1 MGTYKENKAVFAP
14 VLHYFREIAK
24 IPRDSGNEEA
34 ISAYVEAFARERG
47 YFCRRDEA
55 NNVFIRREAA
65 PGYAEHAPVVLQGHM
80 DMVCEANAD
89 VQHDFLHDPI
99 EILENGDI
107 LTANGT
113 TLGADDGVAVAMMLA
128 LLDKSDLAAPA
139 IECIF
144 TTDEETGMSGMRA
157 FDPSVVTGRRMINLD
172 SAGEGEAT
180 VACAGG
186 VRTLLTCKPDRVPLT
201 DTESVWKLEITGL
214 AGGHS
219 GEDIHL
225 GRVMAAMAMARI
237 ASVLDEKCGIR
248 LVRIDGG
255 SKDNAIM
262 RECTMVFAASAE
274 KDTTLRDTF
283 ANIRDTIMGELVE
296 ADRGCAITMTAASD
310 EWQPMT
316 KASSDRVLYL
326 LRSLPVGV
334 REMSRQIPGLVETS
348 ANCGI
353 VRTSL
358 ETVEITVSSRS
369 SVESKLDDMEDR
381 LRALGILAGVAVE
394 HWNRYPGWAFRD
406 GSALQSVYLDTWKTL
421 FDRDARVLGIHAGLE
436 CGLFIEKVPD
446 MDIISIGPD
455 VRNLHCPD
463 ELVTISSMERLYAL
477 VLTMLEKL

>member
-1 MGTYKENKAVFAP
+1 MGNYRENKTVFAP

-24 IPRDSGNEEA
+24 IPRGSGNEEA

-47 YFCRRDEA
+47 YFCHRDAA
-55 NNVFIRREAA
+55 NNVFIRRDAA
-65 PGYAEHAPVVLQGHM
+65 PGYKDHAPIVLQGHM
-80 DMVCEANAD
+80 DMVCEADAG

-99 EILENGDI
+99 EIIENGDI

-128 LLDKSDLAAPA
+128 LLDKPDLAAPA

-157 FDPSVVTGRRMINLD
+157 FDPSVVHGRRMINLD

-186 VRTLLTCKPDRVPLT
+186 VRTLFTLQAERTPLS
-201 DTESVWKLEITGL
+201 DAESVWKVEITGL

-219 GEDIHL
+219 GEDIHR
-225 GRVMAAMAMARI
+225 GRMMAAMGMARI
-237 ASVLDEKCGIR
+237 ASLLDKECGIR

-262 RECTMVFAASAE
+262 RACTMVFASSAS
-274 KDTTLRDTF
+274 KDVLRGTF
-283 ANIRDTIMGELVE
+283 HTIRDAIACSLVD
-296 ADRGCAITMTAASD
+296 ADCGCAMTLTAVAD
-310 EWQPMT
+310 EWYPMT
-316 KASSDRVLYL
+316 KASSDKVLYML
-326 LRSLPVGV
+326 CSLPGGV
-334 REMSRQIPGLVETS
+334 QEMSRHIPGLVETS

-353 VRTSL
+353 VRTFVD
-358 ETVEITVSSRS
+358 TVEITVSSRS

-381 LRALGILAGVAVE
+381 LRALGILAGAAVE

-406 GSALQSVYLDTWKTL
+406 GSVLQKVYIDTWKAL
-421 FDRDARVLGIHAGLE
+421 FDCDARVLGIHAGLE

-455 VRNLHCPD
+455 VRNLHCP
-463 ELVTISSMERLYAL
+463 EEMVTISSMERLYAL
-477 VLTMLEKL
+477 VLTMLENL

>member
-1 MGTYKENKAVFAP
+1 MGTYKENKTEFAP

-24 IPRDSGNEEA
+24 IPRGSGNEAA

-55 NNVFIRREAA
+55 NNVFIRRDAA
-65 PGYAEHAPVVLQGHM
+65 PGYAEHEPVVLQGHM
-80 DMVCEANAD
+80 DMVCEANTG
-89 VQHDFLHDPI
+89 VRHDFLRDPI

-128 LLDKSDLAAPA
+128 LLDKADLAAPA

-157 FDPSVVTGRRMINLD
+157 FDASVVTGRRMINLD

-186 VRTLLTCKPDRVPLT
+186 VRTLFTLKPDRAPLS
-201 DTESVWKLEITGL
+201 DTESVWKVEISGL

-237 ASVLDEKCGIR
+237 ASVLDAKCGIR

-262 RECTMVFAASAE
+262 RACTMVFATSAGE
-274 KDTTLRDTF
+274 TILRNVFET
-283 ANIRDTIMGELVE
+283 ARDTITGTLVE
-296 ADRGCAITMTAASD
+296 ADRGCVMTLTAVSD

-316 KASSDRVLYL
+316 KVFSDRALYL

-334 REMSRQIPGLVETS
+334 QEMSRQIPGLVETS

-353 VRTSL
+353 VRTL
-358 ETVEITVSSRS
+358 ADTVEITVSSRS
-369 SVESKLDDMEDR
+369 SVDFKLDDMEDR
-381 LRALGILAGVAVE
+381 LRALGILAGAAVE

-406 GSALQSVYLDTWKTL
+406 GSALQKVYLDTWKTL
-421 FDRDARVLGIHAGLE
+421 FDRDARVIGIHAGLE
-436 CGLFIEKVPD
+436 CGLFMEKVPD

-477 VLTMLEKL
+477 VLSMLEAL

>member
-1 MGTYKENKAVFAP
+1 MGTYTEDKAAFTS
-14 VLHYFREIAK
+14 VLHYFREISK
-24 IPRDSGNEEA
+24 IPRGSGNEAA
-34 ISAYVEAFARERG
+34 ISTYVEAFAKERG
-47 YFCRRDEA
+47 LFCRRDAA
-55 NNVFIRREAA
+55 NNVFIRRDAA
-65 PGYAEHAPVVLQGHM
+65 PGYTEHAPVVLQGHM
-80 DMVCEANAD
+80 DMVCEANAG
-89 VQHDFLHDPI
+89 VTHDFLCDPI

-139 IECIF
+139 LECIF

-157 FDPSVVTGRRMINLD
+157 FDASVVTGRQMINLD

-186 VRTLLTCKPDRVPLT
+186 VRTLFTLTPERTPLL
-201 DTESVWKLEITGL
+201 DTESVWSVEITRL

-225 GRVMAAMAMARI
+225 GRVMAAMVMARI
-237 ASVLDEKCGIR
+237 ASVLDEACGIR

-262 RECTMVFAASAE
+262 RECAM
-274 KDTTLRDTF
+274 TF
-283 ANIRDTIMGELVE
+283 ATTAEEDVLRCAFKKITKTILDELTE
-296 ADRGCAITMTAASD
+296 ADCGCIIKLTEATEECA
-310 EWQPMT
+310 PMT
-316 KASSDRVLYL
+316 KPSSDKVLYL

-353 VRTSL
+353 VRTTT

-381 LRALGILAGVAVE
+381 LRALGILTGVKVS
-394 HWNRYPGWAFRD
+394 HWNRYPGWAFRE
-406 GSALQSVYLDTWKTL
+406 GSTLQKLYLDTWKTL
-421 FDRDARVLGIHAGLE
+421 FDSDARVLGIHAGLE
-436 CGLFIEKVPD
+436 CGLFMEKVPD

-477 VLTMLEKL
+477 VLAMLQSL

>member
-1 MGTYKENKAVFAP
+1 MGTYQENKTVFAP
-14 VLHYFREIAK
+14 VLYYFREISK
-24 IPRDSGNEEA
+24 IPRGSGNEAA
-34 ISAYVEAFARERG
+34 ISAYVEAFAQERG
-47 YFCRRDEA
+47 FFCRRDEA
-55 NNVFIRREAA
+55 NNVFIRRPAA
-65 PGYAEHAPVVLQGHM
+65 PGYEEHMPVVLQGHM
-80 DMVCEANAD
+80 DMVCEANAG

-113 TLGADDGVAVAMMLA
+113 TLGADDGVAVAIMLA
-128 LLDKSDLAAPA
+128 LLDKTDFIAPA

-157 FDPSVVTGRRMINLD
+157 FDTSVVKGRQMINLD

-186 VRTLLTCKPDRVPLT
+186 VRTLFTLQSERTPLY
-201 DTESVWKLEITGL
+201 DAESLYTLSITGL

-225 GRVMAAMAMARI
+225 GRTMAALAVVRI
-237 ASVLDEKCGIR
+237 LSVLDSECGVR

-262 RECTMVFAASAE
+262 RECTAVFASAA
-274 KDTTLRDTF
+274 D
-283 ANIRDTIMGELVE
+283 ANILHGAFDKIVKTIRSELVAE
-296 ADRGCAITMTAASD
+296 DRGCVIELTAAAYDWS
-310 EWQPMT
+310 PMT
-316 KASSDRVLYL
+316 KKCSDKVLYL
-326 LRSLPVGV
+326 LRSLPFGV

-353 VRTSL
+353 ARTTASA
-358 ETVEITVSSRS
+358 VEITVSSRS
-369 SVESKLDDMEDR
+369 SVDSKLDDMEDR
-381 LRALGILAGVAVE
+381 LRALGVLTGAVVV
-394 HWNRYPGWAFRD
+394 HRNRYPGWAFRE
-406 GSALQSVYLDTWKTL
+406 GAALQKIYLDTWKSL
-421 FDRDARVLGIHAGLE
+421 FDSDARVLGIHAGLE
-436 CGLFIEKVPD
+436 CGLFMEKVPD

-477 VLTMLEKL
+477 VLAMLRSL

>member
-1 MGTYKENKAVFAP
+1 MGTYKENKTEFAP

-24 IPRDSGNEEA
+24 IPRGSGNEAA

-55 NNVFIRREAA
+55 NNVFIRRDAA
-65 PGYAEHAPVVLQGHM
+65 PGYAEHEPVVLQGHM
-80 DMVCEANAD
+80 DMVCEANTG
-89 VQHDFLHDPI
+89 VRHDFLRDPI

-128 LLDKSDLAAPA
+128 LLDKADLAAPA

-157 FDPSVVTGRRMINLD
+157 FDASVVTGRRMINLD

-186 VRTLLTCKPDRVPLT
+186 VRTLFTLKPDRAPLC
-201 DTESVWKLEITGL
+201 DTESVWKVEINGL

-237 ASVLDEKCGIR
+237 ASVLDAKCGIR

-262 RECTMVFAASAE
+262 RACTMVFATSAGE
-274 KDTTLRDTF
+274 TILRDVFET
-283 ANIRDTIMGELVE
+283 ARDTITDTLVE
-296 ADRGCAITMTAASD
+296 ADRGCVMTLTAVSD

-316 KASSDRVLYL
+316 KVFSDRALYL

-334 REMSRQIPGLVETS
+334 QEMSRQIPGLVETS

-353 VRTSL
+353 VRTL
-358 ETVEITVSSRS
+358 ADTMEITVSSRS
-369 SVESKLDDMEDR
+369 SVDFKLDDMEDR
-381 LRALGILAGVAVE
+381 LRALGILAGAAVE

-406 GSALQSVYLDTWKTL
+406 GSALQKVYLGTWKTL
-421 FDRDARVLGIHAGLE
+421 FDCDARVIGIHAGLE
-436 CGLFIEKVPD
+436 CGLFMEKVPD

-477 VLTMLEKL
+477 VLSMLEAL

>member
-1 MGTYKENKAVFAP
+1 MGTYRENEAVFAP
-14 VLHYFREIAK
+14 VMHYFRKIAR
-24 IPRDSGNEEA
+24 IPRGSGNEEA
-34 ISAYVEAFARERG
+34 ISAYVETFARERNL
-47 YFCRRDEA
+47 FCRRDEA

-65 PGYAEHAPVVLQGHM
+65 LGYENHAPVVLQGHM
-80 DMVCEANAD
+80 DMVCEASTGI
-89 VQHDFLHDPI
+89 QHDFMHDPI

-113 TLGADDGVAVAMMLA
+113 TLGADDGVAVAIMLA
-128 LLDKSDLAAPA
+128 LLDKPDLASPA

-157 FDPSVVTGRRMINLD
+157 FDPSVVKGRRMINLD
-172 SAGEGEAT
+172 SSGEGEAT

-186 VRTLLTCKPDRVPLT
+186 VRTLLTLMPERTPLA
-201 DTESVWKLEITGL
+201 DTESVWKAEITGL

-225 GRVMAAMAMARI
+225 GRMMAAMAMARI
-237 ASVLDEKCGIR
+237 ASVLDEKCELR

-262 RECTMVFAASAE
+262 RECTMVFATSAVGDVLRCAFE
-274 KDTTLRDTF
+274 K
-283 ANIRDTIMGELVE
+283 IRDTIVGELVE
-296 ADRGCAITMTAASD
+296 ADRSCVMTLSETCE

-316 KASSDRVLYL
+316 KESSDKVLYL

-353 VRTSL
+353 VRTL
-358 ETVEITVSSRS
+358 ADAVEITVSSRS
-369 SVESKLDDMEDR
+369 SVESKLDNMEDL
-381 LRALGILAGVAVE
+381 LRSLGILAGVTAE
-394 HWNRYPGWAFRD
+394 HWNRYPGWAFRT
-406 GSALQSVYLDTWKTL
+406 GSAMQKVYLDTWKEL

-436 CGLFIEKVPD
+436 CGLFMEKVPD

-455 VRNLHCPD
+455 LRNLHCPD
-463 ELVTISSMERLYAL
+463 EMVTISSMKRLYAL
-477 VLTMLEKL
+477 VLKMLEKL

>member
-1 MGTYKENKAVFAP
+1 MGTYKENKTEFAP

-24 IPRDSGNEEA
+24 IPRGSGNEAA

-55 NNVFIRREAA
+55 NNVFIRRDAA
-65 PGYAEHAPVVLQGHM
+65 PGYAEHEPVVLQGHM
-80 DMVCEANAD
+80 DMVCEANTG
-89 VQHDFLHDPI
+89 VRHDFLRDPI

-128 LLDKSDLAAPA
+128 LLDKTDLAAPA

-157 FDPSVVTGRRMINLD
+157 FDASGVTGRRMINLD

-186 VRTLLTCKPDRVPLT
+186 VRTLFTLKPDRAPLS
-201 DTESVWKLEITGL
+201 DTESVWKVEISGL

-237 ASVLDEKCGIR
+237 ASVLDAKCGIR

-262 RECTMVFAASAE
+262 RACTMVFATSAGE
-274 KDTTLRDTF
+274 TILRDVFET
-283 ANIRDTIMGELVE
+283 ARDTITGTLVE
-296 ADRGCAITMTAASD
+296 ADRGCVMTLTAVSD

-316 KASSDRVLYL
+316 KVFSDRALYL

-334 REMSRQIPGLVETS
+334 QEMSRQIPGLVETS

-353 VRTSL
+353 VRTL
-358 ETVEITVSSRS
+358 ADTMEITVSSRS
-369 SVESKLDDMEDR
+369 SVDSKLDDMEER
-381 LRALGILAGVAVE
+381 LRALGILAGAAVE

-406 GSALQSVYLDTWKTL
+406 GSALQKVYLDTWKTL
-421 FDRDARVLGIHAGLE
+421 FDRDARVIGIHAGLE
-436 CGLFIEKVPD
+436 CGLFMEKVPD

-477 VLTMLEKL
+477 VLTMLEAL